1 MTDAAFGA
9 ISASVV
15 AICGVL
21 TIWIKNRPPRERRRI
36 VVATPGE
43 LESLERTIAHQNAQM
58 AHQNGQMAEM
68 RKELTAL
75 SRDVKELRKALRMHS
90 HETHLYRSAVSDCV
104 IHFPETG
111 VFWDQ
116 RREVINGAVIAKA
129 SD

>member
-36 VVATPGE
+36 VVATSGE
-43 LESLERTIAHQNAQM
+43 LESLERTIAHQN
-58 AHQNGQMAEM
+58 GQMAEM
-68 RKELTAL
+68 RQELSAL

-111 VFWDQ
+111 AFWDQ